1 VLRREIVGFGQW
13 FLAPPLA
20 ALISMAACSLA
31 PTAADWPFAGA
42 ALGTASY
49 ATFPLPQYGF
59 WFVAGLHAAH
69 GGRWPAL
76 WCWLLA
82 GAATAGFCLIW
93 RENGALPARFP
104 PSAAW
109 VFGAA
114 LPLMV
119 TACVARLAAARVTL
133 PQWTLMPGRHV
144 LFFLMASNLALFA
157 NRYVNGKSV
166 MDLPS
171 AVGAAAALV
180 CVIIVLRLAWDQASA
195 RLQAKPG
202 K

>member
-1 VLRREIVGFGQW
+1 
-13 FLAPPLA
+13 
-20 ALISMAACSLA
+20 M
-31 PTAADWPFAGA
+31 AGA
-42 ALGTASY
+42 LVLALG
-49 ATFPLPQYGF
+49 
-59 WFVAGLHAAH
+59 
-69 GGRWPAL
+69 
-76 WCWLLA
+76 